1 MSESSKYDFFMDE
14 LSSLEKMI
22 YRFIQ
27 KSQESSEAKEEL
39 EKQVARL
46 EKENEILKLKIEEIE
61 SKYTHSINSE
71 RIHNEGNKIN
81 LADGEAIKTKINELI
96 SRIDYHL
103 RS

>member
-1 MSESSKYDFFMDE
+1 MDE

-27 KSQESSEAKEEL
+27 RCQESSEVKEEL

-61 SKYTHSINSE
+61 SKYSHVINTE
-71 RIHNEGNKIN
+71 RIFTEGTKSNPI
-81 LADGEAIKTKINELI
+81 DGEAIKTKINELI